1 MTRDGLTEE
10 NLSDGTV
17 RDISHKSRGRPEDTS
32 ETFVPE
38 RERKKK
44 ASEKAD
50 SAKGKRLQND
60 KIRKSSIRQE
70 TMEQTT
76 ENAVEAETEKKV
88 SGYRK
93 KLHQLEKIPDDT
105 DFTSQKKSIRKKQL
119 QKQMTMEQAKAGRLS
134 FDDEGNQMVKGA
146 GMKPGGTAGKYI
158 AAQTA
163 ISGMKVITSDEE
175 ETDDNAGVE
184 SARFAEREAE
194 AAVQGIACMDNIN
207 VYDLQS
213 LHRMLH

>member
-10 NLSDGTV
+10 NLRDGTV

-60 KIRKSSIRQE
+60 RIRKSSIRQE

-76 ENAVEAETEKKV
+76 ENAVEAETEKKYLDIV
-88 SGYRK
+88 RNSISMKRFLMIRISLARRKASGR
-93 KLHQLEKIPDDT
+93 
-105 DFTSQKKSIRKKQL
+105 SSCKSR
-119 QKQMTMEQAKAGRLS
+119 
-134 FDDEGNQMVKGA
+134 
-146 GMKPGGTAGKYI
+146 
-158 AAQTA
+158 
-163 ISGMKVITSDEE
+163 
-175 ETDDNAGVE
+175 
-184 SARFAEREAE
+184 
-194 AAVQGIACMDNIN
+194 
-207 VYDLQS
+207 
-213 LHRMLH
+213 